1 LFILIVSDMGEAGIC
16 KIKSE
21 FVLPEQSRQLALECV
36 SEKDKLKLT
45 KDENGAPPEKKQKL
59 SKSQKKKLRGQNK
72 SRGPTFRCSRE
83 TELCNTLVDLG
94 VDDEI
99 PKCERK
105 NCQFLHDIEEYL
117 KIKPQDI
124 GETCYN
130 YETFGKCSRG
140 LACRFGS
147 SHITPEGRNKVNLE
161 KSVERSQT
169 KNQLTHDLQISLR
182 KRTYNFDFAESL
194 IKYNDKQN
202 KKVLFVC
209 GNFQIF
215 VKIRFRQMQ
224 KQAGLLQTRT

>member
-1 LFILIVSDMGEAGIC
+1 MLSPRDITSIDFPR
-16 KIKSE
+16 
-21 FVLPEQSRQLALECV
+21 FVLPEQSRQPALECV

-45 KDENGAPPEKKQKL
+45 ENENGAPPEKRQKL

-124 GETCYN
+124 GQ
-130 YETFGKCSRG
+130 F
-140 LACRFGS
+140 L
-147 SHITPEGRNKVNLE
+147 VNLCTNLYNL
-161 KSVERSQT
+161 SFRR
-169 KNQLTHDLQISLR
+169 NMLQL
-182 KRTYNFDFAESL
+182 
-194 IKYNDKQN
+194 
-202 KKVLFVC
+202 
-209 GNFQIF
+209 
-215 VKIRFRQMQ
+215 
-224 KQAGLLQTRT
+224 